1 MFRNLTVSA
10 IKRLTPQSIAIS
22 FAIPEEFQ
30 EEFAYIPGQYIT
42 LKAEV
47 SGQKA
52 NRAYSL
58 CSSPYTG
65 EALTIG
71 VKQTE
76 GGLVS
81 TYLNS
86 DLNIGDNLQ
95 IMKPMGNFTLMVNS
109 DASRHIVLIGG
120 GSGITPLLSIAK
132 SVLLK
137 EPNSTVT
144 LLYGNRDQ
152 ASIMFSD
159 ELNELQSQYPALKL
173 KHVLEQGSDEFKGV
187 PSIEMLE
194 ALISPFVSDDHAE
207 FYICGP
213 APVMSNAESVLT
225 AHNIPSGRIHR
236 EFFTAPISVEE
247 DTVSPE
253 ESSEEKQ
260 ISVKLYGRSYD
271 ITVNPG
277 ETILEAGIR
286 QQLDPPYA
294 CQIAACCTCRAKLRT
309 GKVHMESREA
319 LTDDEIEEGYIL
331 TCQAHPLTDDVLVD
345 FDG

>member
-1 MFRNLTVSA
+1 
-10 IKRLTPQSIAIS
+10 
-22 FAIPEEFQ
+22 
-30 EEFAYIPGQYIT
+30 
-42 LKAEV
+42 
-47 SGQKA
+47 
-52 NRAYSL
+52 
-58 CSSPYTG
+58 
-65 EALTIG
+65 
-71 VKQTE
+71 
-76 GGLVS
+76 
-81 TYLNS
+81 
-86 DLNIGDNLQ
+86 
-95 IMKPMGNFTLMVNS
+95 MKPMGNFTLKVNS

-152 ASIMFSD
+152 ASIMFSV
-159 ELNELQSQYPALKL
+159 ELNELQSQYPALKV

-187 PSIEMLE
+187 LSIDMLE
-194 ALISPFVSDDHAE
+194 ALLSSFVSDNHAE
-207 FYICGP
+207 YYICGP

-236 EFFTAPISVEE
+236 EFFTAPISVDE
-247 DTVSPE
+247 DADAQE
-253 ESSEEKQ
+253 ESTEEKQ

>member
-1 MFRNLTVSA
+1 
-10 IKRLTPQSIAIS
+10 
-22 FAIPEEFQ
+22 
-30 EEFAYIPGQYIT
+30 
-42 LKAEV
+42 
-47 SGQKA
+47 
-52 NRAYSL
+52 
-58 CSSPYTG
+58 
-65 EALTIG
+65 
-71 VKQTE
+71 
-76 GGLVS
+76 
-81 TYLNS
+81 
-86 DLNIGDNLQ
+86 
-95 IMKPMGNFTLMVNS
+95 
-109 DASRHIVLIGG
+109 VL
-120 GSGITPLLSIAK
+120 
-132 SVLLK
+132 
-137 EPNSTVT
+137 
-144 LLYGNRDQ
+144 
-152 ASIMFSD
+152 
-159 ELNELQSQYPALKL
+159 
-173 KHVLEQGSDEFKGV
+173 
-187 PSIEMLE
+187 SIEMLE

-236 EFFTAPISVEE
+236 EFFTAPISVDE

>member
-10 IKRLTPQSIAIS
+10 IKRLTPQSVAIS
-22 FAIPEEFQ
+22 FAVPEELR
-30 EEFAYIPGQYIT
+30 EEFSYTPGQYIT
-42 LKAEV
+42 VKAEV
-47 SGQKA
+47 AGQKA

-58 CSSPYTG
+58 CSSPFSG
-65 EALTIG
+65 EELTIG

-81 TYLNS
+81 TFLNTELCS
-86 DLNIGDNLQ
+86 GDTLQ
-95 IMKPMGNFTLMVNS
+95 IMKPMGNFTLKVNS
-109 DASRHIVLIGG
+109 DISRHIVLIGG

-137 EPNSTVT
+137 EPASSVT
-144 LLYGNRDQ
+144 LIYGNRDQ
-152 ASIMFSD
+152 ESIMFLD
-159 ELNELQSQYPALKL
+159 ELNNLQSKYPALNV
-173 KHVLEQGSDEFKGV
+173 KHILEHGSQENYGVL
-187 PSIEMLE
+187 SIEKLGE
-194 ALISPFVSDDHAE
+194 LLGPLLTDVHAE
-207 FYICGP
+207 YYICGP
-213 APVMSNAESVLT
+213 GPVMSNAESVLT
-225 AHNIPSGRIHR
+225 SNNIPAERIHR
-236 EFFTAPISVEE
+236 EFFTAPISLEEEVE
-247 DTVSPE
+247 VAE
-253 ESSEEKQ
+253 ESTEEKQ

-309 GKVHMESREA
+309 GKVHMDSREA

>member
-10 IKRLTPQSIAIS
+10 IKRLTPQSVAIS
-22 FAIPEEFQ
+22 FAVPEELR
-30 EEFAYIPGQYIT
+30 EEFSYTPGQYIT
-42 LKAEV
+42 VKAEV
-47 SGQKA
+47 AGQKA

-58 CSSPYTG
+58 CSSPFSG
-65 EALTIG
+65 EELTIG

-81 TYLNS
+81 TFLNTELCS
-86 DLNIGDNLQ
+86 GDTLQ
-95 IMKPMGNFTLMVNS
+95 IMKPMGNFTLKVNS
-109 DASRHIVLIGG
+109 DISRHIVLIGG

-137 EPNSTVT
+137 EPASSVT
-144 LLYGNRDQ
+144 LIYGNRDQ
-152 ASIMFSD
+152 ESIMFLD
-159 ELNELQSQYPALKL
+159 ELNNLQSKYPALNVMHIL
-173 KHVLEQGSDEFKGV
+173 EHGSQENNGVL
-187 PSIEMLE
+187 SIEKLGE
-194 ALISPFVSDDHAE
+194 LLGPLLTDVHTE
-207 FYICGP
+207 YYICGP
-213 APVMSNAESVLT
+213 GPVMSNAESVLT
-225 AHNIPSGRIHR
+225 SNNIPAERIHR
-236 EFFTAPISVEE
+236 EFFTAPISLEEEVE
-247 DTVSPE
+247 VAE
-253 ESSEEKQ
+253 ESTEEKQ

-309 GKVHMESREA
+309 GKVHMDSREA

>member
-10 IKRLTPQSIAIS
+10 IKRLTPQSVAIS
-22 FAIPEEFQ
+22 FDIPEEFR
-30 EEFAYIPGQYIT
+30 EEFAYVPGQYIT
-42 LKAEV
+42 VKAEV

-58 CSSPYTG
+58 CSSPFAG
-65 EALTIG
+65 DALTIG

-81 TYLNS
+81 TFMNS
-86 DLNIGDNLQ
+86 LLKVGDILP
-95 IMKPMGNFTLMVNS
+95 IMKPMGNFTLKVNPN
-109 DASRHIVLIGG
+109 ASRHIVLIGG
-120 GSGITPLLSIAK
+120 GSGITPLFSIAK

-137 EPNSTVT
+137 EPNSKVT

-152 ASIMFSD
+152 ASIMFLD
-159 ELNELQSQYPALKL
+159 ELNELQQKYPALNVKHILEHGTDEL
-173 KHVLEQGSDEFKGV
+173 KGML
-187 PSIEMLE
+187 SIEMLE
-194 ALISPFVSDDHAE
+194 TLLAPFVSDTQAE

-213 APVMSNAESVLT
+213 GPVMSNAESVLT
-225 AHNIPSGRIHR
+225 SHHVSSDRIHR
-236 EFFTAPISVEE
+236 EFFTAPIAIDE
-247 DTVSPE
+247 DAEPAE

-260 ISVKLYGRSYD
+260 IAVKLYGRSYE

-309 GKVHMESREA
+309 GKVHMDSREA

-345 FDG
+345 YDG

>member
-10 IKRLTPQSIAIS
+10 IKRLTPQSVAIS
-22 FAIPEEFQ
+22 FSIPEELT

-42 LKAEV
+42 VKADIA
-47 SGQKA
+47 GQKA

-58 CSSPYTG
+58 CSSPFTG
-65 EALTIG
+65 EDLTIG
-71 VKQTE
+71 VKRTE
-76 GGLVS
+76 NGLVS
-81 TYLNS
+81 TYLTTS
-86 DLNIGDNLQ
+86 LNIGDSLQ
-95 IMKPMGNFTLMVNS
+95 VMKPLGNFHLHVNPE
-109 DASRHIVLIGG
+109 ASRQIVLIGG

-137 EPNSTVT
+137 EPHSSIT
-144 LLYGNRDQ
+144 LLYGNRDE
-152 ASIMFSD
+152 ASIMFLD
-159 ELNELQSQYPALKL
+159 ELNELQKKYSAFRIA
-173 KHVLEQGSDEFKGV
+173 HVLEQGTDAFNGV
-187 PSIEMLE
+187 LSIEMLE
-194 ALISPFVSDDHAE
+194 QLLGEYMADANAE
-207 FYICGP
+207 YYICGP
-213 APVMSNAESVLT
+213 APVMANAESVLK
-225 AHNIPSGRIHR
+225 AHDVPAERIHR
-236 EFFTAPISVEE
+236 EFFTAPLSVDEE
-247 DTVSPE
+247 E
-253 ESSEEKQ
+253 ESSEESTEEKH
-260 ISVKLYGRSYD
+260 IAVKLYGRSYE

-309 GKVHMESREA
+309 GKVHMDSREA

>member
-10 IKRLTPQSIAIS
+10 IKRLTPQSVAIS
-22 FAIPEEFQ
+22 FAIPEDLRDEF
-30 EEFAYIPGQYIT
+30 EYLPGQYIT
-42 LKAEV
+42 VKAEV

-52 NRAYSL
+52 NRAYSI
-58 CSSPYTG
+58 CSSPFTN

-81 TYLNS
+81 TFMNTNLNV
-86 DLNIGDNLQ
+86 GDTLP
-95 IMKPMGNFTLMVNS
+95 IMKPMGNFTLKVNPE
-109 DASRHIVLIGG
+109 AQRHIILIGG

-132 SVLLK
+132 SVLKK
-137 EPNSTVT
+137 EPQSKVT

-152 ASIMFSD
+152 ESIMFAE
-159 ELNELQSQYPALKL
+159 ELNHLQSAYPAFET
-173 KHVLEQGSDEFKGV
+173 KHVLENGSAALQGVLSM
-187 PSIEMLE
+187 EMLE
-194 ALISPFVSDDHAE
+194 QLLGGCIADAHAE
-207 FYICGP
+207 YYICGP
-213 APVMSNAESVLT
+213 APVMANAEAVLKS
-225 AHNIPSGRIHR
+225 HNVATERIHR
-236 EFFTAPISVEE
+236 EFFTAPLSIHEDDETVEE
-247 DTVSPE
+247 GT
-253 ESSEEKQ
+253 EEKQ
-260 ISVKLYGRSYD
+260 ISVKLYGKSFD

-294 CQIAACCTCRAKLRT
+294 CQIAACCTCRAKLRN
-309 GKVHMESREA
+309 GKVHMDSREA

-345 FDG
+345 YDG

>member
-1 MFRNLTVSA
+1 MFRKLTVSA
-10 IKRLTPQSIAIS
+10 IKRLTPQSVAIS

-30 EEFAYIPGQYIT
+30 DEFAYIPGQYIT

-47 SGQKA
+47 DGQKA

-58 CSSPYTG
+58 CSSPFTG

-76 GGLVS
+76 HGLVS
-81 TYLNS
+81 TYLNTK
-86 DLNIGDNLQ
+86 LTIGDSLQ
-95 IMKPMGNFTLMVNS
+95 IMKPMGNFTLKVNS
-109 DASRHIVLIGG
+109 EASRHIVLIGG

-137 EPNSTVT
+137 EPKSTVT

-159 ELNELQSQYPALKL
+159 ELNELQSQYPALKV
-173 KHVLEQGSDEFKGV
+173 KHVLEQGSDAFKGV
-187 PSIEMLE
+187 LSIEMLE
-194 ALISPFVSDDHAE
+194 ELLTPYMSDHQTE
-207 FYICGP
+207 YFICGP
-213 APVMSNAESVLT
+213 GPVMSNAESVLT
-225 AHNIPSGRIHR
+225 SHQVPSERIHR
-236 EFFTAPISVEE
+236 EFFTAPIAVDEVAEPGEE
-247 DTVSPE
+247 AT
-253 ESSEEKQ
+253 EEKK

-286 QQLDPPYA
+286 QELDPPYA

-309 GKVHMESREA
+309 GKVHMDSREA